1 MIALTSIE
9 IDTKMA
15 EEDND
20 VEVLENTN
28 RNHHTSNYLAKQ
40 KYLTFQRCD
49 ILNLCIFVE
58 DGD

>member
-28 RNHHTSNYLAKQ
+28 MNHHTSNYLAKQ
-40 KYLTFQRCD
+40 KYLTFQRS
-49 ILNLCIFVE
+49 
-58 DGD
+58 